1 MASPSVPAGE
11 EVYRVT
17 TLELFFDLVFVF
29 AVTQLSHVLVKELN
43 VLGLAQVVLM
53 FGVLWW
59 MYGGYAW
66 LTNTLTPTTAGRR
79 LLLLVGM
86 GGFFMVALATP
97 TAFKGG
103 GVLWGLGY
111 LVLVLAHV
119 TLYAQGNPNILRVL
133 PANLLAAVLIIGAG
147 LLDHGPAVYVLWT
160 LALVVPIVQPYIVP
174 AGGLFTIQ
182 PAHIVERHGLLVMI
196 TIGESV
202 IAVGAG
208 AEHAHLDAGL
218 VVAVLLGLALAAAVW
233 WSYFAR
239 DDERAVES
247 LTAAGDV
254 PRTQMTMSGYFYAH
268 IPLVIGIIVAAAGM
282 GTAVGHAWDGLHIGP
297 ALALAGGVA
306 LYLAGD
312 AAFRRAV
319 RIGPSR
325 IRLGAAA
332 AALAATP
339 LGLWLAAAEIAA
351 LVLVV
356 AAALVLEHAAPR
368 PDAAVPGLGQS
379 SGD

>member
-1 MASPSVPAGE
+1 MASSPVAAGE

-43 VLGLAQVVLM
+43 PLGLLQVVLM

-59 MYGGYAW
+59 MYAGYAW
-66 LTNTLTPTTAGRR
+66 LTNTLAPTTAARR
-79 LLLLVGM
+79 LLILVGM

-103 GVLWGLGY
+103 GVLWGIGY

-119 TLYAQGNPNILRVL
+119 TLYMQGNPNILRVL
-133 PANLLAAVLIIGAG
+133 PANLLAAVLIISAG
-147 LLDHGPAVYVLWT
+147 VLDHGAPVYVLWT
-160 LALVVPIVQPYIVP
+160 LALIVPIVQPYIVP

-239 DDERAVES
+239 DDARAEES
-247 LTAAGDV
+247 LTAADDV
-254 PRTQMTMSGYFYAH
+254 RRTQMTMFGYFYAH
-268 IPLVIGIIVAAAGM
+268 IPLIVGIIVAAAGM
-282 GTAVGHAWDGLHIGP
+282 GQAVGHAWDHLHLGP
-297 ALALAGGVA
+297 ALALAGGIA

-312 AAFRRAV
+312 VAFRRTM
-319 RIGPSR
+319 RIGASR
-325 IRLGAAA
+325 IRLAAA
-332 AALAATP
+332 VVALALTP
-339 LGLWLAAAEIAA
+339 LGLWSAVAEIAA
-351 LVLVV
+351 LVLLLT
-356 AAALVLEHAAPR
+356 AALALEHVTTR
-368 PDAAVPGLGQS
+368 PDAPAPGLGQS